1 MSAAYMPVRPAP
13 ALLLLILALLAGC
26 SRQAALPEPVRSVRT
41 TVLALGT
48 AQAEQVFAAEVKAR
62 TESRLGFRVGGK
74 LLRRLAEP
82 GQKVTAGQVLA
93 ELDPQDLRLA
103 QDAAQAAVTAATVS
117 ADQARNDLGR
127 FKGLFDQGFIS
138 AAELQRRE
146 STLKSADAHLNQARA
161 QAAVHGNQAGYSRL
175 LAPADGVITAVEAE
189 PGMVLAA
196 GAPVV
201 RLAHA
206 GARDAVFAV
215 PEDRVASLRSLL
227 GRADGVQVQLWGREE
242 VHAAKLREV
251 AAAADPTTRTFTV
264 RAELGALVADLGQ
277 TATVHLKSPAQRGV
291 LRLPLSAL
299 LEQKGRTVVWQL
311 DPNSMTVRMQA
322 IQVAGADGNQ
332 ALIAGGVSAGA
343 EIVTA
348 GVHVLSEGQKV
359 TRLQVAAPTAAR

>member
-1 MSAAYMPVRPAP
+1 MGEAYMPVRFAP
-13 ALLLLILALLAGC
+13 AISLLVLALLAGC
-26 SRQAALPEPVRSVRT
+26 SRPTAPTEPVRSVRT

-74 LLRRLAEP
+74 LLRRLVEP
-82 GQKVTAGQVLA
+82 GQRVTAGQILA

-103 QDAAQAAVTAATVS
+103 QDAAQAAVLGAAVS
-117 ADQARNDLGR
+117 AEQARSDLSR
-127 FKGLFDQGFIS
+127 FKALFDQGFIS

-146 STLKSADAHLNQARA
+146 STLKAADAQLNQAHA
-161 QAAVHGNQAGYSRL
+161 QAAVQGNQAGYSRL

-189 PGMVLAA
+189 PGTVLAA

-227 GRADGVQVQLWGREE
+227 GRAGGVQVQLWGREE

-264 RAELGALVADLGQ
+264 RAELGALATDLGQ
-277 TATVHLKSPAQRGV
+277 TATVTVKSPTQGGV
-291 LRLPLSAL
+291 IRLPLSAL

-311 DPNSMTVRMQA
+311 DQKSMTVRMQA
-322 IQVAGADGNQ
+322 IQVGGADGND
-332 ALIAGGVSAGA
+332 ALIADGVSAGA

-359 TRLQVAAPTAAR
+359 TRFQVVAPAAAR

>member
-1 MSAAYMPVRPAP
+1 MFLRLVPAT
-13 ALLLLILALLAGC
+13 LLLIMAAGC
-26 SRQAALPEPVRSVRT
+26 SRPAAPPEPVRSVRT
-41 TVLALGT
+41 LVLAAGT
-48 AQAEQVFAAEVKAR
+48 AQGEQVFAAEIKAR

-74 LLRRLAEP
+74 LLWRFAEP

-103 QDAAQAAVTAATVS
+103 QDAAQAAVSAAKVG
-117 ADQARNDLGR
+117 ADQARSDLVR

-146 STLKSADAHLNQARA
+146 STLQAADAQLNQARA
-161 QAAVHGNQAGYSRL
+161 QAAVQGNLAGYSRL

-206 GARDAVFAV
+206 GARDVVFAV

-227 GRADGVQVQLWGREE
+227 GRAGGVQVQLWGREQI
-242 VHAAKLREV
+242 HAAKLREV

-264 RAELGALVADLGQ
+264 RAEIGALAADLGQ
-277 TATVHLKSPAQRGV
+277 TATVTLKSPVQAGV

-299 LEQKGRTVVWQL
+299 LEDKGRTVVWQL
-311 DPNSMTVRMQA
+311 DATAMTVRMQA
-322 IQVAGADGNQ
+322 IQVAGADGNE
-332 ALIAGGVSAGA
+332 ALIASGLIAGA

-359 TRLQVAAPTAAR
+359 TRYQAVASPAAR